1 MNNKTWNESLDEML
15 AKLNNGEFANQSIKD
30 FEKAI
35 NDSVYG
41 SKYKS
46 SSNKSYSSTNYRQTQ
61 PYIKKS
67 IDNTK
72 YDSRYQQI
80 TQCLSNIEFENYS
93 DEKKAG
99 YQQALDYY
107 LSQTDKYRDN
117 LKLLEA
123 EIKND
128 LSTYKS
134 KVRSSNVDNFL
145 LGYFD
150 GLQMIKKVI
159 NNSKND
165 RFAEL
170 NNKIGK

>member
-1 MNNKTWNESLDEML
+1 MKININNERFNDDSFVLDKERQVEGTLASLVKPWL
-15 AKLNNGEFANQSIKD
+15 
-30 FEKAI
+30 
-35 NDSVYG
+35 
-41 SKYKS
+41 KY
-46 SSNKSYSSTNYRQTQ
+46 
-61 PYIKKS
+61 
-67 IDNTK
+67 
-72 YDSRYQQI
+72 YD
-80 TQCLSNIEFENYS
+80 TDVKNYS

-128 LSTYKS
+128 LNTYKS

-145 LGYFD
+145 LGYYD

>member
-15 AKLNNGEFANQSIKD
+15 AKLNNGEFVNQSIND

-41 SKYKS
+41 TKYKT
-46 SSNKSYSSTNYRQTQ
+46 NSYKGYSTTNYRTVQ
-61 PYIKKS
+61 PYVNKA

-80 TQCLSNIEFENYS
+80 KQCLSNIEFENYP
-93 DEKKAG
+93 DEKRAG

-107 LSQTDKYRDN
+107 LAETDKYNDN

-128 LSTYKS
+128 INTYRS
-134 KVRSSNVDNFL
+134 KVRSSNVDSFL
-145 LGYFD
+145 LGYYD
-150 GLQMIKKVI
+150 GLQMVKKII
-159 NNSKND
+159 NNSKNA